1 MISSQYVTGIMVIL
15 NRGIFIK
22 VIPNSRKSIKTE
34 IFMKFINQNS
44 RDDRAQK
51 TWNTEQIEIINKGE

>member
-1 MISSQYVTGIMVIL
+1 
-15 NRGIFIK
+15 
-22 VIPNSRKSIKTE
+22 
-34 IFMKFINQNS
+34 MKFINQNS